1 MPRPTPKELLDA
13 LDQAERAL
21 SPMIGRWSNG
31 IPGHVRA
38 ELIRVRQPV
47 LSLLIRAGRRPVRA
61 SSKP

>member
-13 LDQAERAL
+13 LDDTERAL

-38 ELIRVRQPV
+38 ELIRVR
-47 LSLLIRAGRRPVRA
+47 
-61 SSKP
+61 